1 MTDLKQRL
9 QVEVNQLPPLMV
21 DLDAITA
28 SGGSIVRRRRAAWV
42 AGGTAAVLAVAGL
55 GYGLA
60 KLPGHSP
67 RTATV
72 AGTGLPTG
80 PSYAVGSTLHL
91 GDTSVDVGRQVHAMV
106 LTERGAVFTDGADD
120 VFAAVDG
127 QVRRLGAAFLADG
140 DNGDL
145 LLAANDQG
153 TTVAWVSPL
162 GDGYALVRYDV
173 ARHAVTTHP
182 LDTPGAAPQVRAVD
196 GSSVYLFDGRGVVR
210 IDGDDEQILDT
221 TTDHELLQDVS
232 NGVFL
237 RRENTQTN
245 DGAGLV
251 AASTLTTRGHRFRA
265 ANNGTL
271 SPDGEHAIS
280 DTADQALLMD
290 TATGRQ
296 RDLSLP
302 GFGFLAPYGWIDN
315 DTIAAIGIESED
327 ATEVSIATCTVTTAQ
342 CQVSVADA
350 GAADPL
356 NLAFP
361 TGDDLYRE
369 VD

>member
-9 QVEVNQLPPLMV
+9 QVEVDQLPLLVV

-60 KLPGHSP
+60 ALPGHSA
-67 RTATV
+67 RTSAV
-72 AGTGLPTG
+72 ASAGLPTG
-80 PSYAVGSTLHL
+80 PSWAVGSTIHL
-91 GDTSVDVGRQVHAMV
+91 GDTSVDVGRRVQAMV
-106 LTERGAVFTDGADD
+106 LTERGAAFTDDTDD
-120 VFAAVDG
+120 VFAVVDG
-127 QVRRLGAAFLADG
+127 TVKRLGAAFVADG

-145 LLAANDQG
+145 LLAADSQG
-153 TTVAWVSPL
+153 TRVAWISTD
-162 GDGYALVRYDV
+162 GDGFSLATYDV
-173 ARHAVTTHP
+173 AKDSVTTHA
-182 LDTPGAAPQVRAVD
+182 LDRPGSAPQVRAVD
-196 GSSVYLFDGRGVVR
+196 RSGVYLFDGRGVVR
-210 IDGDDEQILDT
+210 IDGDDEQVMAAT
-221 TTDHELLQDVS
+221 TNHELLQDVS
-232 NGVFL
+232 SGVFL
-237 RRENTQTN
+237 RQESTGETI
-245 DGAGLV
+245 GMV
-251 AASTLTTRGHRFRA
+251 AASDLAARGHRFRSA
-265 ANNGTL
+265 STGTL

-327 ATEVSIATCTVTTAQ
+327 ATEVSIATCAVTTAQ
-342 CQVSVADA
+342 CQVSVANT
-350 GAADPL
+350 GTADPL
-356 NLAFP
+356 DLAFP